1 MSEEN
6 KVDDCLFSIEVKG
19 DDVSIKVEGG
29 ARDIAET
36 LTNAAIHSE
45 EVNMVLKRA
54 IMMLIQYERSQD
66 EDKNEDEEDEPQTP
80 GFGGVIGQA

>member
-6 KVDDCLFSIEVKG
+6 KVEDCLFSIEVKG

-54 IMMLIQYERSQD
+54 IMMLIQYEMSQD
-66 EDKNEDEEDEPQTP
+66 EDKEDEPQTP
-80 GFGGVIGQA
+80 LFGGVVGQA